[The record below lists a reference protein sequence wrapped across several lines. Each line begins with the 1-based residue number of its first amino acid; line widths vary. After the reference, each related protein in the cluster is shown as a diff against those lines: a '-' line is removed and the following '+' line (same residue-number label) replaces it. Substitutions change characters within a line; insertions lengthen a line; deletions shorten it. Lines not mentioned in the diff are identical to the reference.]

1 VDSQQEQK
9 VNKNLESLRKK
20 RDQKQVDKQMIDE
33 LKKELPVTESQ

>member
-1 VDSQQEQK
+1 VDSQEEQK

-20 RDQKQVDKQMIDE
+20 RDQKQEDKQMIDE

>member
-1 VDSQQEQK
+1 MDSQQEQK

-33 LKKELPVTESQ
+33 LKKELPVTES

>member
-20 RDQKQVDKQMIDE
+20 REQKQVDKQMIDE